1 MLVFR
6 LRHGTR
12 VRFTVVEVFPR
23 CRVVGS
29 FTVRGHR
36 GVNRFRFNARV
47 RGTRLPT
54 GTYQIGLRTKRNRLL
69 RVTIAI
75 FDAPVSSLSAVAAAR
90 KRNVCGSTAASPFPG
105 STLVP
110 VIEAGSPNATVSAST
125 RTHHVLGVDVTAP
138 EDVVKQIGKSPL
150 ALAALGLAVLLL
162 AVATLPQAATPGH
175 RAADLLARERPALVL
190 GGAVALAVAVIV
202 LALT

>member
-1 MLVFR
+1 MLVFK
-6 LRHGTR
+6 LRHATR

-36 GVNRFRFNARV
+36 GVNRVRFNARV

-54 GTYQIGLRTKRNRLL
+54 GTYQIGLRTKTNRLL

-75 FDAPVSSLSAVAAAR
+75 FDTPVSSLSAVAAAR
-90 KRNVCGSTAASPFPG
+90 KRNVCGSTTASPFPG

-110 VIEAGSPNATVSAST
+110 LIEAGSPNATVSANT

-138 EDVVKQIGKSPL
+138 EDVVKQIGKNPL